1 LIMMAAMMAMTR
13 SILGALVAAP
23 LIAVA
28 LPVPLTLAQVF
39 NPRDESPQDFPQ
51 APGRDQTFYTC
62 TACHGF
68 KLVAAQGQARP
79 QWEDT
84 LEFMTKRHNMPPLED
99 NDRKI
104 VLDYL
109 EAAFP
114 PRRTPGGWQNP
125 FLKK

>member
-1 LIMMAAMMAMTR
+1 MRRLSYVLT
-13 SILGALVAAP
+13 ILLAVAAP
-23 LIAVA
+23 VAAAAQAV
-28 LPVPLTLAQVF
+28 T
-39 NPRDESPQDFPQ
+39 PRDETPADYPDG
-51 APGRDQTFYTC
+51 PGRDQTFYTC

-68 KLVAAQGQARP
+68 KLVAAQGQARG

-84 LEFMTKRHNMPPLED
+84 LDFMTVRHNMPKLEG

-109 EAAFP
+109 EASFP
-114 PRRTPGGWQNP
+114 PRRAPGGFQNP

>member
-1 LIMMAAMMAMTR
+1 M
-13 SILGALVAAP
+13 P
-23 LIAVA
+23 IAVPA
-28 LPVPLTLAQVF
+28 PHSAGQAKQEG
-39 NPRDESPQDFPQ
+39 PREEQPEQFPDG
-51 APGRDQTFYTC
+51 PNREDTFYFC

-68 KLVAAQGQARP
+68 KLVAAQGQARG

-84 LEFMTKRHNMPPLED
+84 LDFMTARHNMPKLEG

-114 PRRTPGGWQNP
+114 PRRAPGGFQNP

>member
-1 LIMMAAMMAMTR
+1 MTR
-13 SILGALVAAP
+13 LSYALAVVLTVAVPQAASAQ
-23 LIAVA
+23 AVA
-28 LPVPLTLAQVF
+28 
-39 NPRDESPQDFPQ
+39 PRDETPADYP
-51 APGRDQTFYTC
+51 AGPGRDQTFYTC

-68 KLVAAQGQARP
+68 KLVAAQAQARG

-84 LEFMTKRHNMPPLED
+84 LDFMTQRHAMPKLEG

-109 EAAFP
+109 EVAFP
-114 PRRTPGGWQNP
+114 PRRTPGGFQNP

>member
-1 LIMMAAMMAMTR
+1 MMRHLPALLTLILA
-13 SILGALVAAP
+13 VAAP
-23 LIAVA
+23 VAAAAQAV
-28 LPVPLTLAQVF
+28 T
-39 NPRDESPQDFPQ
+39 PRDETPADYPDG
-51 APGRDQTFYTC
+51 PGRDQTFYSC

-68 KLVAAQGQARP
+68 KLVAAQGQARG

-84 LEFMTKRHNMPPLED
+84 LDFMTARHNMPKLEG

-109 EAAFP
+109 EASFP
-114 PRRTPGGWQNP
+114 PRRAPGGFQNP

>member
-1 LIMMAAMMAMTR
+1 MTR
-13 SILGALVAAP
+13 LSCVLTILLILLAA
-23 LIAVA
+23 AVPQA
-28 LPVPLTLAQVF
+28 AAAQAVT
-39 NPRDESPQDFPQ
+39 PREESPADYPDG
-51 APGRDQTFYTC
+51 PGREQTFYTC

-68 KLVAAQGQARP
+68 KLVAAQGQARG

-84 LEFMTKRHNMPPLED
+84 LDFMTARHNMPKLEG

-109 EAAFP
+109 EASFP
-114 PRRTPGGWQNP
+114 PRRAPGGFQNP

>member
-1 LIMMAAMMAMTR
+1 MRHLRAVLTLILAF
-13 SILGALVAAP
+13 AAP
-23 LIAVA
+23 AA
-28 LPVPLTLAQVF
+28 AAAQGVT
-39 NPRDESPQDFPQ
+39 PRDESPADYP
-51 APGRDQTFYTC
+51 AGPGRDQTFYTC

-68 KLVAAQGQARP
+68 KLVAAQGQARG

-84 LEFMTKRHNMPPLED
+84 LDFMTKRHNMPPLEG

-109 EAAFP
+109 EATFP
-114 PRRTPGGWQNP
+114 PRRAPGGFQNP

>member
-1 LIMMAAMMAMTR
+1 MTHRCAALMLIVA
-13 SILGALVAAP
+13 VAAP
-23 LIAVA
+23 AA
-28 LPVPLTLAQVF
+28 AAAQEF
-39 NPRDESPQDFPQ
+39 MPRDETPADYP
-51 APGRDQTFYTC
+51 AGPGRDQTFYAC

-68 KLVAAQGQARP
+68 KLVAAQGQARG

-84 LEFMTKRHNMPPLED
+84 LDFMTKRHNMPPLEG

-109 EAAFP
+109 EATFP
-114 PRRTPGGWQNP
+114 PRRAPGGFQNP

>member
-1 LIMMAAMMAMTR
+1 MKRLR
-13 SILGALVAAP
+13 RALTVMLAVAAP
-23 LIAVA
+23 AA
-28 LPVPLTLAQVF
+28 AAAQVF
-39 NPRDESPQDFPQ
+39 TPRDESPADYP
-51 APGRDQTFYTC
+51 AGPGRDQTFYTC
-62 TACHGF
+62 TPCHGF
-68 KLVAAQGQARP
+68 KLVAAQGQARA

>member
-1 LIMMAAMMAMTR
+1 MTR
-13 SILGALVAAP
+13 LSCALTIVLAVAAP
-23 LIAVA
+23 QAASAQAV
-28 LPVPLTLAQVF
+28 T
-39 NPRDESPQDFPQ
+39 PRDETPADYPDG
-51 APGRDQTFYTC
+51 PGRDQTFYTC

-68 KLVAAQGQARP
+68 KLVAAQGQARA

-84 LEFMTKRHNMPPLED
+84 LDFMTQRHSMPKLEG
-99 NDRKI
+99 NDRKV

-114 PRRTPGGWQNP
+114 PRRAPGGFQNP